1 MALYRSVVRLRCS
14 QYVMDIVMWIGFVG
28 GALYGWV
35 HGRMTAGDFVMV
47 TTLTGSLLQTAYT
60 LGQRIPDFYDQL
72 GSAHR
77 EHRYADRTGD
87 GPGRARRA
95 GRWRSRAEPFTSIA
109 LPSPTSRGGGDAAR
123 ATLSMISSF
132 TSRPA
137 SAWDSSARA
146 GLARPR

>member
-14 QYVMDIVMWIGFVG
+14 QYVMDILMWIGFVG

-72 GSAHR
+72 GSAIESIDTLIVPATVR
-77 EHRYADRTGD
+77 DEPGAGD
-87 GPGRARRA
+87 A
-95 GRWRSRAEPFTSIA
+95 GRHERSHPLRSR
-109 LPSPTSRGGGDAAR
+109 LPLPTSRGGEDAAR
-123 ATLSMISSF
+123 ATSSMISSS

-146 GLARPR
+146 GPARPR